1 MGPSKGRSDKPSP
14 HLCVCGIEFWE
25 LSLLM
30 RTSLNIFEAGVT
42 EADVESGGRQ
52 WRQLT
57 VCCTE
62 TDLNRNLDRS
72 TITKYKHEFRRK
84 YR

>member
-1 MGPSKGRSDKPSP
+1 MTFGPSKGRSDKPSP
-14 HLCVCGIEFWE
+14 HLCVCVIEFWD

-30 RTSLNIFEAGVT
+30 KTSLKIFEAGVT

-62 TDLNRNLDRS
+62 TDLNRNL
-72 TITKYKHEFRRK
+72 ITKYKHKFGRK